1 MVRFGVRYKS
11 GLRTSPR
18 LLKDREDAQVGQGIV
33 AVIDVARRFTAAHC
47 RFDLPAN
54 PSLALQFSAGPRAS
68 QAWQTDYNAADFA
81 SAYGKGGTMEWSV
94 SRRENQALAGVLGL
108 LTLLA
113 NSAWA
118 QVEAYVGQPFGVGL
132 VMLSVPESERASAA
146 ELDGFAF
153 SEASGRAF
161 YPVFTEGRI
170 LRLLNEV
177 LGDNSP
183 VAAPN
188 VLNVLFLFTGD
199 QPLDVTVSTPGA
211 RSFRIT
217 PRQARNP
224 RGHQRLLERWW
235 REYNALARQQ
245 MQDGDYPPIVQT
257 YLTSMLSRRLGLEP
271 PLLSRAAERPPTEPQ
286 KTMELIL
293 GAEKLRLATLRQTS
307 TAGYASTGSA
317 DLPVPAEIPWQPL
330 TSPAADESIDVEP
343 IAMRV
348 PEECFYIRFGSFQ
361 NYLWSEKLQAEYGG
375 DLERMITLRGFDDR
389 AGERMQRQLV
399 LESSPLADLLGPA
412 VIADVALIGRDL
424 FLREGAAVGM
434 LFQARNALLGNDLNN
449 QRKAALKAQQANGA
463 KLETVQIG
471 GRDVSFL
478 STPDY
483 RLRSY
488 YLVDGDYHLVTT
500 SRAMVERFL
509 QVRDGR
515 GSLGASPEFRHARS
529 VMPTSRQDT
538 VFVFFSS
545 AFQQGLLS
553 PQYQIELR
561 RRLQAATD
569 LELVQLAQW
578 AARTEGRPART
589 IGDLVQGQLLPAGFG
604 RRPDGSGPAVADG
617 RLVDSPNRSRS
628 ERTTMPRLVDS
639 LRGVRGSFTP
649 IPDVPVV
656 SVTRD
661 EAARYAEL
669 TQFYGAGWKQMDPL
683 MIGVRRTALDGERM
697 ERLAI
702 DAQLSPFAEQ
712 KYGRLTSLLGP
723 PTRVRIRSAEGDVIA
738 VQAAVKGG
746 LLVPSIPAHHLFL
759 GVQDNEPLTNLSG
772 GGFFKTLMILQSTP
786 GYLGAWPKPGFLD
799 LLPLGLVQSPPDAA
813 GYSQLPLGVWRR
825 QWDAFSALAFDPN
838 LLAHVTP
845 QLAATEAEDDAQVR
859 VHVSD
864 LSQAKLQ
871 TWVNELTYSR
881 ARQASLGNAKLLHT
895 LSQQLSVPR
904 DRALAAAEELLDA
917 KLICSLGGEYALTEA
932 PGQIAVWKSDKWPD
946 AAAGPAAD
954 SYRAPLLEWFR
965 GLDATLTMYQDR
977 VVLHA
982 TLDRQRKATEP
993 KVELPFFHNLFGG
1006 GKQKPDGPEP
1016 VVPPPPPPGDTTP
1029 LETIKTPPA
1038 EKMQP

>member
-1 MVRFGVRYKS
+1 MK
-11 GLRTSPR
+11 
-18 LLKDREDAQVGQGIV
+18 
-33 AVIDVARRFTAAHC
+33 
-47 RFDLPAN
+47 
-54 PSLALQFSAGPRAS
+54 
-68 QAWQTDYNAADFA
+68 
-81 SAYGKGGTMEWSV
+81 WSV

-118 QVEAYVGQPFGVGL
+118 QVEAYVGEPFGVGL
-132 VMLSVPESERASAA
+132 VMLSVPESERASTA
-146 ELDGFAF
+146 ELDGFAL
-153 SEASGRAF
+153 SEANGRAL

-199 QPLDVTVSTPGA
+199 QPLDVTVYTPGA
-211 RSFRIT
+211 RSFRVT

-245 MQDGDYPPIVQT
+245 VQDGDYPPIVQA

-271 PLLSRAAERPPTEPQ
+271 PLLSRAAERPPTEPL

-293 GAEKLRLATLRQTS
+293 GAEKLRLAVLRQTS
-307 TAGYASTGSA
+307 AAGYASTGSA

-330 TSPAADESIDVEP
+330 TPPAAESIDIEP

-348 PEECFYIRFGSFQ
+348 PEDCFYIRFGSFQ
-361 NYLWSEKLQAEYGG
+361 NYLWSEKLQDEYGG
-375 DLERMITLRGFDDR
+375 DLEHMITLRGFDDQ

-434 LFQARNALLGNDLNN
+434 LFQARNALLANDLNN
-449 QRKAALKAQQANGA
+449 QRKAALKAEQANGA
-463 KLETVQIG
+463 KLETARIG
-471 GRDVSFL
+471 GRDVPFL

-488 YLVDGDYHLVTT
+488 YVVDGDYHLVTT

-515 GSLGASPEFRHARS
+515 GSLGASSEFRHARS
-529 VMPTSRQDT
+529 VMPTGRQDT

-561 RRLQAATD
+561 RRLQAVTD

-578 AARTEGRPART
+578 AARTESRPDQT

-604 RRPDGSGPAVADG
+604 RRPDDSGPDVADG
-617 RLVDSPNRSRS
+617 
-628 ERTTMPRLVDS
+628 RLVDS

-683 MIGVRRTALDGERM
+683 MIGVRRTALDGQRM
-697 ERLAI
+697 ERLVI
-702 DAQLSPFAEQ
+702 DAHLSPFAEQ

-746 LLVPSIPAHHLFL
+746 LLFPSISPHHLFL
-759 GVQDNEPLTNLSG
+759 GVQDNEPLTDLSG
-772 GGFFKTLMILQSTP
+772 GGFLKTLMILQSTP

-813 GYSQLPLGVWRR
+813 GYSQLPLGLWRR
-825 QWDAFSALAFDPN
+825 QWDAFSALAFDPS
-838 LLAHVTP
+838 LLAQVTS

-859 VHVSD
+859 VQVSD

-871 TWVNELTYSR
+871 TWVNQLTYSR
-881 ARQASLGNAKLLHT
+881 ARQASVGNAKLLHA

-917 KLICSLGGEYALTEA
+917 KLICSLGGQYALTEA
-932 PGQIAVWKSDKWPD
+932 PGQVALWKSDKWPD
-946 AAAGPAAD
+946 AAAGAAAD

-965 GLDATLTMYQDR
+965 GLEADVTMYQDR
-977 VVLHA
+977 VVLRA
-982 TLDRQRKATEP
+982 TLDMQRKATEP
-993 KVELPFFHNLFGG
+993 KVELPLFNNLFGG
-1006 GKQKPDGPEP
+1006 GKQKPDAPEP

-1038 EKMQP
+1038 EKTQP